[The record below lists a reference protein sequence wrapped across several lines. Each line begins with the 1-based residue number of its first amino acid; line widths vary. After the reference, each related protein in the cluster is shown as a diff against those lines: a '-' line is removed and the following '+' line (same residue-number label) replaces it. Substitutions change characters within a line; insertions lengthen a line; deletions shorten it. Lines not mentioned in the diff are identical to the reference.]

1 MIEVNGLCKQLPNGK
16 TLLDDINFS
25 VKPGEFVGI
34 LGGSGAGKS
43 LTLRCVMGLVNPTK
57 GDIVFEK
64 KGRDGSCESMSVQSL
79 GKKGLRE
86 LRREM
91 GVIFQG
97 GNLVK
102 RLTALEN
109 VMIGRLGQISPL
121 RSWLYGFTD
130 KEAEEAY
137 KVLQSMKMEEYAGRR
152 VGNLS
157 GGEQQRVAI
166 ARAIFQKPSVY
177 LADEPVSS
185 LDPKNARKV
194 MKLLKPLSKDKPVIG
209 VFHQPHLTAEFCS
222 RVIAIKSGKVVYDG
236 DPDLPASTLAMIY
249 EGELEDVAR
258 GEAVAE
264 TAGVSSNGEVGIS
277 QSFGTQGAAS

>member
-1 MIEVNGLCKQLPNGK
+1 MIRISGLSKKLPDGRN
-16 TLLDDINFS
+16 LLKDIDFS
-25 VKPGEFVGI
+25 VKAGEFVGI

-43 LTLRCVMGLVNPTK
+43 LTLRCIMGLVKPTS
-57 GDIVFEK
+57 GEVVFYRR
-64 KGRDGSCESMSVQSL
+64 RDDGVETPCCIQKLSERR
-79 GKKGLRE
+79 LRE
-86 LRREM
+86 VRRDM

-109 VMIGRLGQISPL
+109 VMMGRLGHISPL

-130 KEAEEAY
+130 QEAKDAY
-137 KVLQSMKMEEYAGRR
+137 EVLKSMKMEDYAVRR

-166 ARAIFQKPSVY
+166 ARAIFQRPAVY

-194 MKLLKPLSKDKPVIG
+194 MKLLRPLSKDKPVVG
-209 VFHQPHLTAEFCS
+209 VFHQPHLTAKYCT
-222 RVIAIKSGKVVYDG
+222 RVIAIKRGKVVYDG
-236 DPDLPASTLAMIY
+236 DPKLDERTLEMIY
-249 EGELEDVAR
+249 EGELEEFAR
-258 GEAVAE
+258 EPAASSSERAVAIDSNPV
-264 TAGVSSNGEVGIS
+264 TALRADPATS
-277 QSFGTQGAAS
+277 

>member
-1 MIEVNGLCKQLPNGK
+1 MIHVKGLCKKLPNGRS
-16 TLLDDINFS
+16 LLSDISFK
-25 VKPGEFVGI
+25 VEPGEFVGI
-34 LGGSGAGKS
+34 LGASGAGKS
-43 LTLRCVMGLVNPTK
+43 LTLRCMLGLVQPSE
-57 GDIVFEK
+57 GEIRFSFRSSSGEGHELDIARLK
-64 KGRDGSCESMSVQSL
+64 DRQ
-79 GKKGLRE
+79 LRE
-86 LRREM
+86 MRKEM

-109 VMIGRLGQISPL
+109 VMMGRLGTISPL

-130 KEAEEAY
+130 TEAKEAYE
-137 KVLQSMKMEEYAGRR
+137 VMKSLRMEDYASRR

-166 ARAIFQKPSVY
+166 ARAIYQKPSVY

-194 MKLLKPLSKDKPVIG
+194 MELLKPLSKDKPVVG

-222 RVIAIKSGKVVYDG
+222 RVIAIKDGCIVYDG
-236 DPDLPASTLAMIY
+236 DPKLSAATLASIY
-249 EGELEDVAR
+249 EGEEIEGVAQDR
-258 GEAVAE
+258 PAARTVAAPTTYE
-264 TAGVSSNGEVGIS
+264 TKLRPNVATS
-277 QSFGTQGAAS
+277 

>member
-1 MIEVNGLCKQLPNGK
+1 MIQVSGLCKNLPDGRR
-16 TLLDDINFS
+16 LLKDIGFT
-25 VKPGEFVGI
+25 VKAGEFVGI

-43 LTLRCVMGLVNPTK
+43 LTLRCIMGLVEPSS
-57 GDIVFEK
+57 GEIVFT
-64 KGRDGSCESMSVQSL
+64 SANSN
-79 GKKGLRE
+79 GKDDTYCIQKINSKRLRE
-86 LRREM
+86 VRKSM

-109 VMIGRLGQISPL
+109 VMIGRLGSMSPL

-130 KEAEEAY
+130 QEAKEAYE
-137 KVLQSMKMEEYAGRR
+137 VLDSMKMGDYASRR

-166 ARAIFQKPSVY
+166 ARAIFQRPKIY

-194 MKLLKPLSKDKPVIG
+194 MKLLRPLSKDKPVLG
-209 VFHQPHLTAEFCS
+209 VFHQPHLTAEFCT
-222 RVIAIKSGKVVYDG
+222 RVIAIKNGEIVYDG
-236 DPDLPASTLAMIY
+236 DPKLDVSTLEMVY
-249 EGELEDVAR
+249 EGELE
-258 GEAVAE
+258 
-264 TAGVSSNGEVGIS
+264 GVSNEAAAKTESE
-277 QSFGTQGAAS
+277 AASPNPGEFGALKPGTVAP

>member
-1 MIEVNGLCKQLPNGK
+1 MIRIDGLCKKLPDGRS
-16 TLLDDINFS
+16 LLNNISFS
-25 VKPGEFVGI
+25 VKAGEFVGI

-43 LTLRCVMGLVNPTK
+43 LTLRCVMGLVQPTA
-57 GDIVFEK
+57 GDIIFSRTKASGEEETFCIQNLSE
-64 KGRDGSCESMSVQSL
+64 RR
-79 GKKGLRE
+79 LRE
-86 LRREM
+86 ARRDM

-109 VMIGRLGQISPL
+109 VMMGRLGHISPV

-130 KEAEEAY
+130 QEAKEAYE
-137 KVLQSMKMEEYAGRR
+137 VLKSMKMEDYASRR

-166 ARAIFQKPSVY
+166 ARAIFQKPALY

-209 VFHQPHLTAEFCS
+209 VFHQPHLTAEFCT
-222 RVIAIKSGKVVYDG
+222 RVIAIKGGEIVYDG
-236 DPDLPASTLAMIY
+236 APDLDAATLAMVY
-249 EGELEDVAR
+249 EGELEEVAR
-258 GEAVAE
+258 EPASVA
-264 TAGVSSNGEVGIS
+264 ADASSGFAAEEVAS
-277 QSFGTQGAAS
+277 LRPGTITP